1 MGKIMTES
9 AARVTLLLMATLAIT
24 VPCLVDANIGDF
36 DDYLREKAKQARRVA
51 LEAYE
56 PNPLKVTSELNMH
69 VHLAMN
75 EAKNSSRGRDLS
87 EKRHKGPCLTTNPI
101 DRCWRCDK
109 DWEKNRFKLAEC
121 AMGFG
126 RKTTGGLGGKIYVVT
141 DSSDVDV
148 ANPKPGT
155 LRYAAIQKEPLWII
169 FAHSMVIK
177 LKQELLVNSDKTID
191 GRGANIH
198 IKSGGGLTLQFVKN
212 VIIHNLRIRNIKAKK
227 GGLVRDAPDHV
238 GLRTRSDGDAIS
250 IFGSTNV
257 WIDHISMSN
266 ADDGLVDAIMGSTAI
281 TISNCHMT
289 RHNDVMLF
297 GAGDVYQQDRV
308 MQVTVAFNH
317 FGNGLI
323 QRMPRCRHGWFHV
336 VNNDY
341 HNWIMY
347 AIGGTAN
354 PTILSQG
361 NRFSAPNNEAAK
373 QVTNRVSAPESAW
386 KNWRWQTEHD
396 EFVNGAFFVPS
407 GTPITESKFDKEG
420 LIPPRPGIEAP
431 ELARFSGQI
440 KCKVGNPC

>member
-1 MGKIMTES
+1 MIRLTATEAWENKIMAES
-9 AARVTLLLMATLAIT
+9 KARVMLLLMATLAIT
-24 VPCLVDANIGDF
+24 VPCLVNANIGEF
-36 DDYLREKAKQARRVA
+36 DDYLLEKAKEARRMA
-51 LEAYE
+51 LQAYE
-56 PNPLKVTSELNMH
+56 PDPLNVTHELNMH

-75 EAKNSSRGRDLS
+75 EAN
-87 EKRHKGPCLTTNPI
+87 KR
-101 DRCWRCDK
+101 
-109 DWEKNRFKLAEC
+109 EMNRFKLATC
-121 AMGFG
+121 AKGFG
-126 RKTTGGLGGKIYVVT
+126 HKTTGGLGGKIYVVT
-141 DSSDVDV
+141 DPSDADV
-148 ANPKPGT
+148 VNPKPGT
-155 LRYAAIQKEPLWII
+155 LRYGAIQKEPLWII
-169 FAHSMVIK
+169 FARSMVIK
-177 LKQELLVNSDKTID
+177 LQQELMINSDKTID
-191 GRGANIH
+191 GRGANIQ

-227 GGLVRDAPDHV
+227 GGMIRDAPNHNI

-250 IFGSTNV
+250 FFGSTNV

-297 GAGDVYQQDRV
+297 GAGDVYVQDKL
-308 MQVTVAFNH
+308 MQITVAFNH

-361 NRFSAPNNEAAK
+361 NRFSGPNNVAAK
-373 QVTNRVSAPESAW
+373 QKKIKLTNFGVSVLGFDIPDDAKYLGREKAQSYARLQ
-386 KNWRWQTEHD
+386 KN
-396 EFVNGAFFVPS
+396 
-407 GTPITESKFDKEG
+407 
-420 LIPPRPGIEAP
+420 
-431 ELARFSGQI
+431 
-440 KCKVGNPC
+440 KV